1 MPHARITSKQL
12 ARFSDPF
19 EMPAYGIR
27 DAALYLQL
35 PPATLASWVMGRPYK
50 TNAGEQFFPPVIAL
64 PDESIRLLSFYN
76 LAEAH
81 VLAAFRRHHKID
93 LQHIRSALDF
103 VSARFGHKRPL
114 IEQKFETD
122 GVKLFIEHLGN
133 VIDASAGGQ
142 FVMHTVK
149 AYFKRLDWANET
161 VVRFWPFTRSEIDDS
176 PRRVFIDPRTSFGRP
191 SLIKC
196 NVPTAEIA
204 ARFKAGETVE
214 SLADDFGCDAFDI
227 NEALR
232 CEIGRLAA

>member
-1 MPHARITSKQL
+1 MLGSRITSKQL
-12 ARFSDPF
+12 ARFFDPH

-27 DAALYLQL
+27 EAALYLQL
-35 PPATLASWVMGRPYK
+35 PPATLASWVKGRTYD
-50 TNAGEQFFPPVIAL
+50 TSAGEQFFAPVIAL

-93 LQHIRSALDF
+93 LKSIRTALDF

-114 IEQKFETD
+114 IEQQFETD
-122 GVKLFIEHLGN
+122 GVNLFIEHLGN
-133 VIDASAGGQ
+133 VLDASSGGQ
-142 FVMHTVK
+142 IVMHTVK
-149 AYFKRLDWANET
+149 EYFKRLDWANDT
-161 VVRFWPFTRSEIDDS
+161 VVRFWPFTRSDIDGS
-176 PRRVFIDPRTSFGRP
+176 PRRVFIDPRISFGRP
-191 SLIKC
+191 SLIRC

-214 SLADDFGCDAFDI
+214 SLADDFGCDPFDI